1 MNRDLSDIIEE
12 VKRTIG
18 SGDRLGLLTALT
30 ELNELGYFHRGLFCS
45 VLQSAFGLQD
55 TSSSDQYLS
64 LFTTL
69 VSPQSFPSVED
80 NQHLLN
86 LLFVEYCQTLGR
98 SEASADDLFRP
109 FCLKWIEINHDA
121 AMAAIHWLESNAYQA
136 YLKGDNGAGHRTLR
150 MRALFSIP
158 VQSEFRSESVTY
170 VIPVLDLSPST
181 PGNNFLTLLDDL
193 SHVDGDVVVIFN
205 NQTLGFEYRNHP
217 RITRCAIMSCN
228 VGVSR
233 AWSVGI
239 SLTETE
245 YAIIMNA
252 DARIFPGC
260 AEALIRPF
268 TDDQSISMT
277 GPVGFNA
284 KGEVSYTNSNDAIV
298 VDCIAGFLF
307 CVRTKEYQ
315 QGRFYFDPM
324 LTPAFSEE
332 EDLSHQYAAR
342 GAKMLMVP
350 TRHYK
355 HAGSGSHRH
364 RGTIEYMNRSI
375 QKATLLARNL
385 DYVRHKWGVESTHHS
400 LGG

>member
-1 MNRDLSDIIEE
+1 
-12 VKRTIG
+12 
-18 SGDRLGLLTALT
+18 
-30 ELNELGYFHRGLFCS
+30 
-45 VLQSAFGLQD
+45 
-55 TSSSDQYLS
+55 
-64 LFTTL
+64 
-69 VSPQSFPSVED
+69 
-80 NQHLLN
+80 
-86 LLFVEYCQTLGR
+86 
-98 SEASADDLFRP
+98 
-109 FCLKWIEINHDA
+109 
-121 AMAAIHWLESNAYQA
+121 
-136 YLKGDNGAGHRTLR
+136 

-181 PGNNFLTLLDDL
+181 PDNNFLTLLDDL

-205 NQTLGFEYRNHP
+205 NQTLGFEYRDHP

-245 YAIIMNA
+245 YAIIANA

-260 AEALIRPF
+260 AEALISPF

-298 VDCIAGFLF
+298 VDAIAGFLF

-332 EDLSHQYAAR
+332 EDLSHQYAER

-350 TRHYK
+350 TEHYK

-375 QKATLLARNL
+375 QKTTLLARNL
-385 DYVRHKWGVESTHHS
+385 DYVRHKGRVVSTHHS